1 MPRISKVKKK
11 AVKTK
16 TKTVIKPKIK
26 SANKIKETN
35 KGPIKISKTY
45 IPKDTEKY
53 MCEKHKV
60 FFRMK
65 LQEWRKE
72 LVKSN
77 NDALY
82 NGSMDDNSIS
92 ADIVDQANSYTDKNV
107 EMKAINR
114 QIKLISEIDKALF
127 RIKLNEWKKELI
139 KANNEALYNGSMD
152 DNNISADLVDQA
164 SSYIDKNVEMKAIN
178 RQIKLISEIDKALRR
193 IMDDTYGY
201 CLDTAEP
208 IGLKRLMAR
217 PVAKYTIAAQ
227 EKHEKDEKV
236 HADD

>member
-1 MPRISKVKKK
+1 MAKTSKVKKK
-11 AVKTK
+11 VVKAK
-16 TKTVIKPKIK
+16 SKSKIK
-26 SANKIKETN
+26 SVVKSKNTVKS
-35 KGPIKISKTY
+35 PIKISKTY

-72 LVKSN
+72 LVRAN
-77 NDALY
+77 NQALY
-82 NGSMDDNSIS
+82 NGSLDDNSIS
-92 ADIVDQANSYTDKNV
+92 ADIVDQASSYTDKNV

-114 QIKLISEIDKALF
+114 QIKLISEIDKALA
-127 RIKLNEWKKELI
+127 RIREDI
-139 KANNEALYNGSMD
+139 F
-152 DNNISADLVDQA
+152 
-164 SSYIDKNVEMKAIN
+164 
-178 RQIKLISEIDKALRR
+178 
-193 IMDDTYGY
+193 GY

-227 EKHEKDEKV
+227 EKHEKNEKV
-236 HADD
+236 HADE

>member
-1 MPRISKVKKK
+1 MPKTSKVKKK
-11 AVKTK
+11 VA
-16 TKTVIKPKIK
+16 KIK
-26 SANKIKETN
+26 SKTVSKPKVKIISKPVKKTVPKLKELP
-35 KGPIKISKTY
+35 KGPIKISKSY
-45 IPKDTEKY
+45 EPKETEKY

-65 LQEWRKE
+65 LQDWKKE
-72 LVKSN
+72 LVKAN
-77 NDALY
+77 NEALY

-92 ADIVDQANSYTDKNV
+92 ADIVDQASSYTDKNV

-114 QIKLISEIDKALF
+114 QIKLISEIDKALV
-127 RIKLNEWKKELI
+127 RIRE
-139 KANNEALYNGSMD
+139 
-152 DNNISADLVDQA
+152 
-164 SSYIDKNVEMKAIN
+164 
-178 RQIKLISEIDKALRR
+178 
-193 IMDDTYGY
+193 DTYGY

-227 EKHEKDEKV
+227 EKHEKNEKV